1 MVSGAGENASPW
13 CSGLARCCWKAR
25 AILTFNPSSSAC
37 ERRMKGRIS
46 KTLETILLDP
56 SARRQLR
63 EHLIHGRDGWVR
75 MNGKT
80 YRVQIDV
87 MSKVKGPFDRR
98 LAE

>member
-1 MVSGAGENASPW
+1 
-13 CSGLARCCWKAR
+13 
-25 AILTFNPSSSAC
+25 
-37 ERRMKGRIS
+37 MKGRIS

-63 EHLIHGRDGWVR
+63 EHLIKGRDGWVR

-87 MSKVKGPFDRR
+87 MTRVKSPLGGR
-98 LAE
+98 LAEAG